1 MILSWAP
8 WEYEAFIKGSQH
20 KTIDEYEL
28 MAKTAMANRYAQHA
42 KRASERK
49 IFNAKQARRNLE
61 KGINGTDKNIEKMI
75 DLNSKFKGFKPN
87 FKPKGG

>member
-1 MILSWAP
+1 MILSWEP

-20 KTIDEYEL
+20 DQIDKYEF
-28 MAKTAMANRYAQHA
+28 MAKTAMAHRYAQHA